1 MSLSIIMK
9 INYISIFWYVK
20 KFIYQK
26 YYIQFEI
33 KLTSKFLVSISI
45 LIQFFKFTILVYF
58 LNLPF

>member
-45 LIQFFKFTILVYF
+45 LIQFFKFTILVF
-58 LNLPF
+58 LRY

>member
-45 LIQFFKFTILVYF
+45 LIQFSKFTILVF
-58 LNLPF
+58 LRY